1 MNRLNIEVSWTT
13 LWRIVIM
20 LGLVLLVY
28 LAQDSITVLF
38 LAIFLSSALDA
49 LVIKLE
55 SWGVPRLLGT
65 IAVFLG
71 FLTIMAVMI
80 YTVVPI
86 AILELRGI
94 FNNLGGITGQIL
106 NLGVPPQFTDLLSNN
121 LESISNTLFAG
132 SASFIEILGK
142 LLGGITSLVAV
153 LVTSFY
159 LTLSRDGVGRFL
171 RAVFPEDLEDKVLSI
186 YYRSKKKIGH
196 WFQAQL
202 ILSLIIGFVVFS
214 GLWILGVK
222 YNLILAIF
230 AAVFELVPIVGP
242 VFAGGLAVVVGLS
255 QSVNTGIYVL
265 LFFLVIQQ
273 LENHILV
280 PLVMRRAIN
289 VHPVVILIS
298 LLAGLEIAGFV
309 GMVLAVPAAV
319 VAGEIVEDWI
329 AKKAMSRKQ
338 LDI

>member
-1 MNRLNIEVSWTT
+1 
-13 LWRIVIM
+13 M

-28 LAQDSITVLF
+28 LAQNSITVLF

-55 SWGVPRLLGT
+55 SWGIPRLLGT

-71 FLTIMAVMI
+71 FLTVMAVMI

-132 SASFIEILGK
+132 STSFIEILGK
-142 LLGGITSLVAV
+142 LLGGITSFVAV

-171 RAVFPEDLEDKVLSI
+171 RAIFPEDLEDQVLGI

-202 ILSLIIGFVVFS
+202 ILSLIIGFIVFS

-222 YNLILAIF
+222 YSLILAIF
-230 AAVFELVPIVGP
+230 AAVFELVPVVGP

-280 PLVMRRAIN
+280 PLVMRRAID

-319 VAGEIVEDWI
+319 VAGEIVDDWI